1 MVDGV
6 MEEQMLG
13 KRELNFVAALGG
25 VLEQWPE

>member
-13 KRELNFVAALGG
+13 KRELNFVAALAS